1 MTFVPFDPLEFK
13 NARINDAALGAI
25 KREIENILSSY
36 VGWYDPFCELI
47 QNALDAVDAR
57 FEFEASAGS
66 SASHIPRVFIE
77 INLDENSLT
86 VSDNGIG
93 LDKDKFEQFLAPN
106 FSFKTGNTRGHK
118 GVGATYVAYG
128 FNYMRISTKTPGFS
142 ASGRIIGARNW
153 LRSNLSGANPKVEPD
168 LTQQTDEFFGN
179 VDRGV
184 SVTVRFDETT
194 HPKRLDW
201 IRVTTAEDWIKILTI
216 KTGLGAITPNKATEV
231 TVTVFS
237 KDHRTTKIEQGTSY
251 LWLHRN
257 ANKKA
262 SFREISRQQEIY
274 FRKYGAARSLSDRL
288 NKLDFIYDTWIPD
301 EITQLLGESLDD
313 DEKEVIK
320 TYSPN
325 VSFEFGY
332 TAKLWQQFN
341 DSLGLRSG
349 YKALLSGIQLAA
361 NNMPQGETIQIPLNR
376 NIGRQNQLHFLF
388 HFNSYTPD
396 LGRKGFHREL
406 TDFAKGLS
414 ATITEKLLSK
424 VRYLLKANTGAAP
437 DLVREI
443 KIADW
448 KRELLE
454 HEQNQPL
461 SLHNK
466 HFFIPTER
474 ISITSKP
481 TREQDVIALFHQLI
495 AGGVIRGIGVM
506 STNERFIYDGLFKI
520 TFDLD
525 IELYVYEKTINPL
538 GVPIQTAEF
547 LKGRVTDPR
556 VLEYKFCLD
565 GLVED
570 FDTQDKNIRDIDL
583 CIVWSTGELY
593 KERYGITSLLIPENS
608 DQRQY
613 HGVTHVLYDLETGSK
628 HCDLIVLEEL
638 IDFLNDQ
645 PKAAR
650 LQSSKYE

>member
-1 MTFVPFDPLEFK
+1 M
-13 NARINDAALGAI
+13 
-25 KREIENILSSY
+25 
-36 VGWYDPFCELI
+36 
-47 QNALDAVDAR
+47 DAVDAR
-57 FEFEASAGS
+57 LEFETSAGT
-66 SASHIPRVFIE
+66 SASYVPRVFIE

-128 FNYMRISTKTPGFS
+128 FNYMRISTKAPGFS

-153 LRSNLSGANPKVEPD
+153 LRSSLSGANPKVEPD
-168 LTQQTDEFFGN
+168 LTQQIDAFFGR

-201 IRVTTAEDWIKILTI
+201 IRVSTAEDWLKILTI
-216 KTGLGAITPNKATEV
+216 KTGLGAITPNRATEV
-231 TVTVFS
+231 TVTVLS
-237 KDHRTTKIEQGTSY
+237 KAHRTTKIEQGTSY

-262 SFREISRQQEIY
+262 SFREITKQQETY
-274 FRKYGAARSLSDRL
+274 FRKYGAARTLPDRL
-288 NKLDFIYDTWIPD
+288 NNLDFIYDTWSPD
-301 EITQLLGESLDD
+301 ELTQLLGDSLDD

-320 TYSPN
+320 VYSPS

-349 YKALLSGIQLAA
+349 YRVLLSGIQLAA
-361 NNMPQGETIQIPLNR
+361 NNMPQGEMIQIPLNR

-388 HFNSYTPD
+388 HCNFYTPD

-414 ATITEKLLSK
+414 AAITERLLSK

-448 KRELLE
+448 KKELLE
-454 HEQNQPL
+454 HEQTQPL
-461 SLHNK
+461 SLHSK
-466 HFFIPTER
+466 HFFIPAER

-495 AGGVIRGIGVM
+495 AGGVIRGISVM

-520 TFDLD
+520 TFDLG
-525 IELYVYEKTINPL
+525 IELYIYEKTTNPL

-556 VLEYKFCLD
+556 VLEYKSCLD

-570 FDTQDKNIRDIDL
+570 FDTQDKNMRDIDL

-593 KERYGITSLLIPENS
+593 KEGYGITSLLIPENS

-613 HGVTHVLYDLETGSK
+613 HGSGIPSFSRDSK
-628 HCDLIVLEEL
+628 KPEFGIP
-638 IDFLNDQ
+638 Q
-645 PKAAR
+645 AAVGRISR
-650 LQSSKYE
+650 LGD